1 MPIAK
6 LERLLKPITRAT
18 TLPPMVLTVR
28 AVGRV
33 NGAAISDAFGCEY
46 GGDGNAVHVRVDYNP
61 WDGVLSLASPNG
73 RRWLCIAQS
82 HTWAEERDIVDS
94 VPVIQYRGPMYGFEV
109 VEIRP
114 TGSMFSHIAPA
125 IMFISECRGSD
136 RLVQSIKLDN
146 PTNEQWSLRSRSTN

>member
-6 LERLLKPITRAT
+6 LERLLKPITRST
-18 TLPPMVLTVR
+18 TLPPMVLTMR

-46 GGDGNAVHVRVDYNP
+46 GGDGNAVHVSIDYNP
-61 WDGVLSLASPNG
+61 WDGVLSLTSPNG
-73 RRWLCIAQS
+73 RRWLCIAQM
-82 HTWAEERDIVDS
+82 HTWGEERAIVDRY
-94 VPVIQYRGPMYGFEV
+94 PVIQYRGLMNGFEV

-125 IMFISECRGSD
+125 IMFISEYRNGD

-146 PTNEQWSLRSRSTN
+146 PTANKWSLR